1 MHLLYFLF
9 LKINLCYPSA
19 FEEDIMAQ
27 FIPHE
32 QISSPASERTI
43 YDYIKK
49 DERTNDWIVFHSLRI
64 EKHVQHFKCGESDF
78 VIIAPEF
85 GCFVIEVKGGTISL
99 SNREWSSTSDNG
111 ETHNICNPFEQ
122 AQKNSYSIQ
131 DYLKNNNVPS
141 PVFGEGVAFPD
152 SLFKNTPCIEFDE
165 AMIFDIRYDTNFYD
179 YIKNLSE
186 YYKSKAKSVHQ
197 PKAFR
202 KPTTTEITA
211 IKNALAPSFE
221 CIAPLGLRI
230 SNDKGQYLKP
240 SEEQLHIL
248 DTFRNC
254 KQVIIHGSSGTGKT
268 LLAVELAKRKS
279 DSKKKVALITY
290 TLFLTE
296 YLKKSVQGYENISV
310 FSITDYFEELC
321 KNNKLI
327 SDDDKKNDAN
337 YFYDTLLPKKT
348 FEYLNDNPLEFDTI
362 IIDEAQDISPLYL
375 LVISNIL
382 KDHLAQGN
390 YYFFGD
396 FTNQKVFSHCVS
408 LNNILSYLAA
418 MGSTDPY
425 CEKLTKNFRNSLEI
439 QKELKKISTISNKPN
454 NQDSDIYRLY
464 EDSDDEL
471 SLIEKELNILIHN
484 EKVSPGDIMIL
495 GRKKYDNSTASKIK
509 NFTIKP
515 FDPCKENANFIQFST
530 IRRFKGLEKEVV
542 LVIDNDDYENEQDL
556 DVLYVAISR
565 AKSKVMV
572 FESLTAQ
579 IQREDRE
586 FNKNNIKE

>member
-1 MHLLYFLF
+1 M
-9 LKINLCYPSA
+9 CYPSA

-32 QISSPASERTI
+32 LISSPASERTI
-43 YDYIKK
+43 YDYIKQ
-49 DERTNDWIVFHSLRI
+49 DERTKNWIVFHSLLI
-64 EKHVQHFKCGESDF
+64 EKHVHNLCGESDF

-85 GCFVIEVKGGTISL
+85 GCFVIEVKGGDIST
-99 SNREWSSTSDNG
+99 SNREWFSISNDNSIHKI
-111 ETHNICNPFEQ
+111 EDPFRQ
-122 AQKNSYSIQ
+122 ARDNCYSIQ
-131 DYLKNNNVPS
+131 NYLHENNIPS
-141 PVFGEGVAFPD
+141 PDFGYGVAFPKT
-152 SLFKNTPCIEFDE
+152 LFKKNCPNIEYDKE
-165 AMIFDIRYDTNFYD
+165 MIFDLSNNGFYD
-179 YIKNLSE
+179 YIENLSK
-186 YYKSKAKSVHQ
+186 YYKSKAKKVYQ

-202 KPTTTEITA
+202 EPSSQEIA
-211 IKNALAPSFE
+211 SIKKALAPSFE
-221 CIAPLGLRI
+221 CIAPLGLKI

-240 SEEQLHIL
+240 SEEQLRIL
-248 DTFRNC
+248 DSFRNC

-279 DSKKKVALITY
+279 DNKKKVALITY

-296 YLKKSVQGYENISV
+296 YLKKSVQEFENIHV

-321 KNNKLI
+321 KNNKQI
-327 SDDDKKNDAN
+327 SDDDKKNDAS
-337 YFYDTLLPKKT
+337 YFYDTLLPKKA

-418 MGSTDPY
+418 MGSADPY

-439 QKELKKISTISNKPN
+439 QKELKKLSTISNKPN
-454 NQDSDIYRLY
+454 NQDPGIYRLY
-464 EDSDDEL
+464 EDSDNEL

-495 GRKKYDNSTASKIK
+495 GRKKYDSSTASKIK

-565 AKSKVMV
+565 AKSKVIV